1 MTRSSACGGSVR
13 LSAAV
18 LAASTNP
25 RFSAAFRKRESRA
38 VIDAYRETLDVR
50 GLCNY
55 FRNL

>member
-1 MTRSSACGGSVR
+1 M
-13 LSAAV
+13 

-25 RFSAAFRKRESRA
+25 RFSAAFRERESRA